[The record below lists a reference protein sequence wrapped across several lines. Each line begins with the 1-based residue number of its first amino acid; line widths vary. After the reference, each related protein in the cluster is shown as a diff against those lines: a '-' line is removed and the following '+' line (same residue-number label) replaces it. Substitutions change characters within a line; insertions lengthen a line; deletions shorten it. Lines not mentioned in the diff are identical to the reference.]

1 MTILSARRWPGP
13 RPARR
18 RPSPRPAFRARLA
31 GEPSPGGKR
40 TARGSPPATADRP
53 PTAAGPAR
61 SGPVDLAAVLVTCH
75 RPRRRRRPA
84 LADSRR
90 RDRRRRG
97 PRHRPPATTGCLR
110 EGARSYV
117 KVAPPGRGPLRDA
130 GFDQRVGAEPLD
142 RRRGGQDGSRATR
155 RTSTNLLT
163 RSLVA
168 TAPPLRSFA
177 EPSSRAAP
185 PEKDRN
191 PVQTVAARWTC
202 SATPCGRPAS
212 TDGDQHPVA
221 VGRVGDLSDPA
232 EGAHL
237 AAPHPGHKG
246 RRCGLLPGPA
256 RRRTEPGR
264 GTHRPGS
271 RRLPSDRRRPR
282 PRPVP
287 SGPQASPPSSPPAIR
302 GTAQQRV
309 TRRSTPGGHGR
320 LDSSRRRGGSDRGQ
334 PGRTPSLGRGLAG
347 AGDDRAH
354 LNVGFRPLPQTTR
367 RRAATHS
374 GRRGSRRTCR
384 TGGRSSTRSR
394 SRGTRSPKT
403 TKLYDRTADTVT
415 VDEIERIV
423 I

>member
-1 MTILSARRWPGP
+1 MHPAVAVALKAARRPLPQVPQHVRQACSVGTVGANKTSTLFKAPIATTDAGGRPGHRTLP
-13 RPARR
+13 L
-18 RPSPRPAFRARLA
+18 RLA
-31 GEPSPGGKR
+31 RQPIRR
-40 TARGSPPATADRP
+40 T
-53 PTAAGPAR
+53 
-61 SGPVDLAAVLVTCH
+61 
-75 RPRRRRRPA
+75 RRPA
-84 LADSRR
+84 QPRHVLLRVLPADTGHRMTVCVRKPGVSPGIAVTKRYTSAARTRTRR
-90 RDRRRRG
+90 RYE
-97 PRHRPPATTGCLR
+97 RPIPGCLR

-367 RRAATHS
+367 TCRHCRAAV
-374 GRRGSRRTCR
+374 
-384 TGGRSSTRSR
+384 TRVR
-394 SRGTRSPKT
+394 
-403 TKLYDRTADTVT
+403 
-415 VDEIERIV
+415 
-423 I
+423 